1 MPLALRHQGEAGDVG
16 AEGAQ
21 GERGLLGTK
30 GKEGPPGA
38 PGLVGVRVSHCEH
51 LHVAWQQ
58 KTQQHSAVSVC
69 QPPAVPSL
77 GSRG

>member
-1 MPLALRHQGEAGDVG
+1 MG

-21 GERGLLGTK
+21 GERGVVGTK

-38 PGLVGVRVSHCEH
+38 PGLLGVRVSVTV
-51 LHVAWQQ
+51 HVFTLPGNKKQTHTH
-58 KTQQHSAVSVC
+58 KHTAVSVC